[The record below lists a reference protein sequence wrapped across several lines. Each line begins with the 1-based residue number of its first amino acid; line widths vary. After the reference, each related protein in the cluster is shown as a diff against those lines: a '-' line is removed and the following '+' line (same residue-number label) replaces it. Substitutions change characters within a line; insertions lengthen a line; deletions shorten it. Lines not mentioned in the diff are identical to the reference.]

1 MKNFESKLIAYIF
14 GIQEPIDEHAYAIL
28 GRAAIHAVLG
38 ILTFE
43 LTINVMSFLIPFH
56 SYEDAFYI
64 MSSIQLT
71 GIFLIL
77 IATTTLAISKNGLGK
92 EEVTADAY
100 PAALKRARRKA
111 FLSSIVSTAIFH
123 LLGAILSL
131 REQGFLTSLAD
142 KHRLIQTAIFF
153 VFFTAMILFAV
164 KRNLKIISN
173 DD

>member
-71 GIFLIL
+71 GIFFDLDCHHDPSHQEKR
-77 IATTTLAISKNGLGK
+77 TGK
-92 EEVTADAY
+92 
-100 PAALKRARRKA
+100 RRSNRRC
-111 FLSSIVSTAIFH
+111 LSSCLKACPAKS
-123 LLGAILSL
+123 IL
-131 REQGFLTSLAD
+131 
-142 KHRLIQTAIFF
+142 K
-153 VFFTAMILFAV
+153 
-164 KRNLKIISN
+164 
-173 DD
+173 